1 MIDSTF
7 SRATWLN
14 SLHMSTLTLSL
25 LEKEGFAREQ
35 LLEGSGITPADLL
48 DLRRLISPWQEQQV
62 FANACRLSDE
72 PALGL
77 RLGLRTRISAY
88 GLLGYALLSAPTL
101 GEALRIG
108 LSYPVLLGTYFH
120 LSLEVADGRA
130 WLVATG
136 YGEDEALR
144 PFNTEL
150 CLGSLKVTCADLL
163 GQPLPLL
170 EAAFDYAG
178 DEAMARAY
186 AEGFACEL
194 HFERE
199 RSAIGF
205 AAEWLERPL
214 PLADPVTH
222 REMLEQCR
230 RQNIDLAARRAWLD
244 KVRAI
249 LAERLQDPPGLE
261 ELARRLNCSSRS
273 LRRHLQQQPHQL
285 PAIARRVALR
295 PRQGVVA
302 ERRHADLPDRRG
314 TRLQRDRQPA
324 PCLPALERPA
334 AEPFPRLSARSGG
347 GAGVGV
353 APSPF
358 VRHLTQGFCRAVA
371 NPGHEGTIEAEVG
384 AAQPDEEAPYVLG
397 VALVAAHCGVAGDG
411 VAVPAEDHLSFLCA
425 RWSGQANDGLPTGRQ
440 DAGSSISRS

>member
-150 CLGSLKVTCADLL
+150 CLGSLKVT
-163 GQPLPLL
+163 
-170 EAAFDYAG
+170 
-178 DEAMARAY
+178 Y

-273 LRRHLQQQPHQL
+273 LRRHLQQQRTSYQQL
-285 PAIARRVALR
+285 LDELRFARAKELLQSGDMPIYRIAEELGFSETASL
-295 PRQGVVA
+295 
-302 ERRHADLPDRRG
+302 RHAF
-314 TRLQRDRQPA
+314 Q
-324 PCLPALERPA
+324 
-334 AEPFPRLSARSGG
+334 
-347 GAGVGV
+347 
-353 APSPF
+353 
-358 VRHLTQGFCRAVA
+358 
-371 NPGHEGTIEAEVG
+371 
-384 AAQPDEEAPYVLG
+384 
-397 VALVAAHCGVAGDG
+397 
-411 VAVPAEDHLSFLCA
+411 
-425 RWSGQANDGLPTGRQ
+425 RWSGQPPSHFRA
-440 DAGSSISRS
+440 

>member
-273 LRRHLQQQPHQL
+273 LRRHLQQQRTSYQQL
-285 PAIARRVALR
+285 LDELRFARAKELLQSGDMPIYRIAEELGFSETASL
-295 PRQGVVA
+295 
-302 ERRHADLPDRRG
+302 RHAF
-314 TRLQRDRQPA
+314 Q
-324 PCLPALERPA
+324 
-334 AEPFPRLSARSGG
+334 
-347 GAGVGV
+347 
-353 APSPF
+353 
-358 VRHLTQGFCRAVA
+358 
-371 NPGHEGTIEAEVG
+371 
-384 AAQPDEEAPYVLG
+384 
-397 VALVAAHCGVAGDG
+397 
-411 VAVPAEDHLSFLCA
+411 
-425 RWSGQANDGLPTGRQ
+425 RWSGQPPSHFRARALAQAEGLVSAWRRRRSSATSPRDFAAPSPIQAMKARSKRKSAPHSPTRKRRTSW
-440 DAGSSISRS
+440 ALR

>member
-35 LLEGSGITPADLL
+35 LLEGSGITPPTCSTCGA
-48 DLRRLISPWQEQQV
+48 RISPWQEQQV

-77 RLGLRTRISAY
+77 ASGLRTRISAY

-178 DEAMARAY
+178 DEAMARPTPRVSPASCTSN
-186 AEGFACEL
+186 A
-194 HFERE
+194 
-199 RSAIGF
+199 SAAPSASPPNGWS
-205 AAEWLERPL
+205 ASL

-249 LAERLQDPPGLE
+249 LAERC
-261 ELARRLNCSSRS
+261 R
-273 LRRHLQQQPHQL
+273 
-285 PAIARRVALR
+285 
-295 PRQGVVA
+295 
-302 ERRHADLPDRRG
+302 
-314 TRLQRDRQPA
+314 T
-324 PCLPALERPA
+324 RPA
-334 AEPFPRLSARSGG
+334 WRNWP
-347 GAGVGV
+347 GA
-353 APSPF
+353 
-358 VRHLTQGFCRAVA
+358 
-371 NPGHEGTIEAEVG
+371 
-384 AAQPDEEAPYVLG
+384 
-397 VALVAAHCGVAGDG
+397 
-411 VAVPAEDHLSFLCA
+411 
-425 RWSGQANDGLPTGRQ
+425 
-440 DAGSSISRS
+440 

>member
-273 LRRHLQQQPHQL
+273 LRRHLQQQRTSYQQL
-285 PAIARRVALR
+285 LDELRFARAKELLQSGDMPIYRIAEELGFSETASL
-295 PRQGVVA
+295 
-302 ERRHADLPDRRG
+302 RHAF
-314 TRLQRDRQPA
+314 Q
-324 PCLPALERPA
+324 
-334 AEPFPRLSARSGG
+334 
-347 GAGVGV
+347 
-353 APSPF
+353 
-358 VRHLTQGFCRAVA
+358 
-371 NPGHEGTIEAEVG
+371 
-384 AAQPDEEAPYVLG
+384 
-397 VALVAAHCGVAGDG
+397 
-411 VAVPAEDHLSFLCA
+411 
-425 RWSGQANDGLPTGRQ
+425 RWSGQPQSHFRA
-440 DAGSSISRS
+440 

>member
-163 GQPLPLL
+163 GHAL
-170 EAAFDYAG
+170 AG
-178 DEAMARAY
+178 SGLR
-186 AEGFACEL
+186 L
-194 HFERE
+194 
-199 RSAIGF
+199 
-205 AAEWLERPL
+205 
-214 PLADPVTH
+214 
-222 REMLEQCR
+222 CR
-230 RQNIDLAARRAWLD
+230 RRGDGA
-244 KVRAI
+244 
-249 LAERLQDPPGLE
+249 G
-261 ELARRLNCSSRS
+261 
-273 LRRHLQQQPHQL
+273 LRRGFRL
-285 PAIARRVALR
+285 RVALR
-295 PRQGVVA
+295 TRAQMMVVIYIV
-302 ERRHADLPDRRG
+302 
-314 TRLQRDRQPA
+314 
-324 PCLPALERPA
+324 
-334 AEPFPRLSARSGG
+334 AR
-347 GAGVGV
+347 VKK
-353 APSPF
+353 
-358 VRHLTQGFCRAVA
+358 L
-371 NPGHEGTIEAEVG
+371 
-384 AAQPDEEAPYVLG
+384 
-397 VALVAAHCGVAGDG
+397 
-411 VAVPAEDHLSFLCA
+411 
-425 RWSGQANDGLPTGRQ
+425 
-440 DAGSSISRS
+440 

>member
-1 MIDSTF
+1 M
-7 SRATWLN
+7 
-14 SLHMSTLTLSL
+14 
-25 LEKEGFAREQ
+25 
-35 LLEGSGITPADLL
+35 
-48 DLRRLISPWQEQQV
+48 

-230 RQNIDLAARRAWLD
+230 RQNIDLAARRAGWTRSGRSSPSACRTRRAWRNWRGALT
-244 KVRAI
+244 VRRA
-249 LAERLQDPPGLE
+249 ACAGTFSSSAP
-261 ELARRLNCSSRS
+261 ATSNCSTSCASPAPRS
-273 LRRHLQQQPHQL
+273 CCRAATCRSTGS
-285 PAIARRVALR
+285 
-295 PRQGVVA
+295 PRNSA
-302 ERRHADLPDRRG
+302 SAN
-314 TRLQRDRQPA
+314 RQPA

-334 AEPFPRLSARSGG
+334 AEPFSRLSVRSGG
-347 GAGVGV
+347 GWRRRRSSATSPRVFV
-353 APSPF
+353 APSPIPAMKA
-358 VRHLTQGFCRAVA
+358 RSKRKS
-371 NPGHEGTIEAEVG
+371 
-384 AAQPDEEAPYVLG
+384 APHSPTRKRRTSW
-397 VALVAAHCGVAGDG
+397 AL
-411 VAVPAEDHLSFLCA
+411 
-425 RWSGQANDGLPTGRQ
+425 R
-440 DAGSSISRS
+440 

>member
-214 PLADPVTH
+214 PLAAPAP
-222 REMLEQCR
+222 RSCCR
-230 RQNIDLAARRAWLD
+230 AATCRSTGSPRNSASARPPACAMPSSAGAASRRAIS
-244 KVRAI
+244 AP
-249 LAERLQDPPGLE
+249 E
-261 ELARRLNCSSRS
+261 RS
-273 LRRHLQQQPHQL
+273 LRR
-285 PAIARRVALR
+285 R
-295 PRQGVVA
+295 GWC
-302 ERRHADLPDRRG
+302 RRG
-314 TRLQRDRQPA
+314 
-324 PCLPALERPA
+324 
-334 AEPFPRLSARSGG
+334 
-347 GAGVGV
+347 
-353 APSPF
+353 
-358 VRHLTQGFCRAVA
+358 AVA
-371 NPGHEGTIEAEVG
+371 VRPPPH
-384 AAQPDEEAPYVLG
+384 
-397 VALVAAHCGVAGDG
+397 
-411 VAVPAEDHLSFLCA
+411 
-425 RWSGQANDGLPTGRQ
+425 SGILPRRRQ
-440 DAGSSISRS
+440 SRP

>member
-150 CLGSLKVTCADLL
+150 CLGSLKVICADLL

-178 DEAMARAY
+178 DEAMVRAY

-249 LAERLQDPPGLE
+249 LAERL
-261 ELARRLNCSSRS
+261 
-273 LRRHLQQQPHQL
+273 
-285 PAIARRVALR
+285 
-295 PRQGVVA
+295 
-302 ERRHADLPDRRG
+302 PDRK
-314 TRLQRDRQPA
+314 
-324 PCLPALERPA
+324 
-334 AEPFPRLSARSGG
+334 S
-347 GAGVGV
+347 VV
-353 APSPF
+353 
-358 VRHLTQGFCRAVA
+358 
-371 NPGHEGTIEAEVG
+371 
-384 AAQPDEEAPYVLG
+384 
-397 VALVAAHCGVAGDG
+397 
-411 VAVPAEDHLSFLCA
+411 
-425 RWSGQANDGLPTGRQ
+425 
-440 DAGSSISRS
+440 

>member
-130 WLVATG
+130 WL
-136 YGEDEALR
+136 
-144 PFNTEL
+144 
-150 CLGSLKVTCADLL
+150 
-163 GQPLPLL
+163 
-170 EAAFDYAG
+170 
-178 DEAMARAY
+178 
-186 AEGFACEL
+186 
-194 HFERE
+194 
-199 RSAIGF
+199 
-205 AAEWLERPL
+205 
-214 PLADPVTH
+214 
-222 REMLEQCR
+222 
-230 RQNIDLAARRAWLD
+230 D

-273 LRRHLQQQPHQL
+273 LRRHLQQQRTSYQQL
-285 PAIARRVALR
+285 LDELRFARAKELLQSGDMPIYRIAEELGFSETASL
-295 PRQGVVA
+295 
-302 ERRHADLPDRRG
+302 RHAF
-314 TRLQRDRQPA
+314 Q
-324 PCLPALERPA
+324 
-334 AEPFPRLSARSGG
+334 
-347 GAGVGV
+347 
-353 APSPF
+353 
-358 VRHLTQGFCRAVA
+358 
-371 NPGHEGTIEAEVG
+371 
-384 AAQPDEEAPYVLG
+384 
-397 VALVAAHCGVAGDG
+397 
-411 VAVPAEDHLSFLCA
+411 
-425 RWSGQANDGLPTGRQ
+425 RWSGQPPSHFRA
-440 DAGSSISRS
+440 

>member
-108 LSYPVLLGTYFH
+108 LSYPVLLSTYFH

-273 LRRHLQQQPHQL
+273 LRRHLQQQRTSYQQL
-285 PAIARRVALR
+285 LDELRFARAKELLQSGDMPIYRIAEELGFSETASL
-295 PRQGVVA
+295 
-302 ERRHADLPDRRG
+302 RHAF
-314 TRLQRDRQPA
+314 Q
-324 PCLPALERPA
+324 
-334 AEPFPRLSARSGG
+334 
-347 GAGVGV
+347 
-353 APSPF
+353 
-358 VRHLTQGFCRAVA
+358 
-371 NPGHEGTIEAEVG
+371 
-384 AAQPDEEAPYVLG
+384 
-397 VALVAAHCGVAGDG
+397 
-411 VAVPAEDHLSFLCA
+411 
-425 RWSGQANDGLPTGRQ
+425 RWSGQPPSHFRA
-440 DAGSSISRS
+440 

>member
-178 DEAMARAY
+178 DEAMVRAY

-230 RQNIDLAARRAWLD
+230 RQNIDLAARRASSS
-244 KVRAI
+244 R
-249 LAERLQDPPGLE
+249 PGGSCRRSARIARTLSSQ
-261 ELARRLNCSSRS
+261 ARRAARS
-273 LRRHLQQQPHQL
+273 MFCRRH
-285 PAIARRVALR
+285 
-295 PRQGVVA
+295 
-302 ERRHADLPDRRG
+302 
-314 TRLQRDRQPA
+314 
-324 PCLPALERPA
+324 C
-334 AEPFPRLSARSGG
+334 
-347 GAGVGV
+347 
-353 APSPF
+353 
-358 VRHLTQGFCRAVA
+358 
-371 NPGHEGTIEAEVG
+371 
-384 AAQPDEEAPYVLG
+384 
-397 VALVAAHCGVAGDG
+397 
-411 VAVPAEDHLSFLCA
+411 
-425 RWSGQANDGLPTGRQ
+425 
-440 DAGSSISRS
+440 SSISRWVTGSASGNGRSSHSAAKPMALRSRSKCNSQAKPSA

>member
-1 MIDSTF
+1 MT
-7 SRATWLN
+7 SRPSACAWDCARGFPPTACSAT
-14 SLHMSTLTLSL
+14 
-25 LEKEGFAREQ
+25 
-35 LLEGSGITPADLL
+35 
-48 DLRRLISPWQEQQV
+48 
-62 FANACRLSDE
+62 
-72 PALGL
+72 
-77 RLGLRTRISAY
+77 
-88 GLLGYALLSAPTL
+88 LLSAPTL

-273 LRRHLQQQPHQL
+273 LRRHLQQQRTSYQQL
-285 PAIARRVALR
+285 LDELRFARAKELLQSGDMPIYRIAEELGFSETASL
-295 PRQGVVA
+295 
-302 ERRHADLPDRRG
+302 RHAF
-314 TRLQRDRQPA
+314 Q
-324 PCLPALERPA
+324 
-334 AEPFPRLSARSGG
+334 
-347 GAGVGV
+347 
-353 APSPF
+353 
-358 VRHLTQGFCRAVA
+358 
-371 NPGHEGTIEAEVG
+371 
-384 AAQPDEEAPYVLG
+384 
-397 VALVAAHCGVAGDG
+397 
-411 VAVPAEDHLSFLCA
+411 
-425 RWSGQANDGLPTGRQ
+425 RWSGQPPSHFRA
-440 DAGSSISRS
+440 

>member
-88 GLLGYALLSAPTL
+88 G
-101 GEALRIG
+101 
-108 LSYPVLLGTYFH
+108 
-120 LSLEVADGRA
+120 
-130 WLVATG
+130 
-136 YGEDEALR
+136 
-144 PFNTEL
+144 
-150 CLGSLKVTCADLL
+150 LL

-273 LRRHLQQQPHQL
+273 LRRHLQQQRTSYQQL
-285 PAIARRVALR
+285 LDELRFARAKELLQSGDMPIYRIAEELGFSETASL
-295 PRQGVVA
+295 
-302 ERRHADLPDRRG
+302 RHAF
-314 TRLQRDRQPA
+314 Q
-324 PCLPALERPA
+324 
-334 AEPFPRLSARSGG
+334 
-347 GAGVGV
+347 
-353 APSPF
+353 
-358 VRHLTQGFCRAVA
+358 
-371 NPGHEGTIEAEVG
+371 
-384 AAQPDEEAPYVLG
+384 
-397 VALVAAHCGVAGDG
+397 
-411 VAVPAEDHLSFLCA
+411 
-425 RWSGQANDGLPTGRQ
+425 RWSGQPPSHFRA
-440 DAGSSISRS
+440 

>member
-261 ELARRLNCSSRS
+261 ELARRLNCSTSCASPAPRSCCRAATCRSTGSPRNSASARPPACAMPSSAGAASRRAISAPERS
-273 LRRHLQQQPHQL
+273 LRRRGW
-285 PAIARRVALR
+285 RRRRSSATS
-295 PRQGVVA
+295 PRV
-302 ERRHADLPDRRG
+302 
-314 TRLQRDRQPA
+314 
-324 PCLPALERPA
+324 
-334 AEPFPRLSARSGG
+334 F
-347 GAGVGV
+347 V
-353 APSPF
+353 APSPIPAMKA
-358 VRHLTQGFCRAVA
+358 RSKRKS
-371 NPGHEGTIEAEVG
+371 
-384 AAQPDEEAPYVLG
+384 APHSPARKRPASWVL
-397 VALVAAHCGVAGDG
+397 
-411 VAVPAEDHLSFLCA
+411 
-425 RWSGQANDGLPTGRQ
+425 R
-440 DAGSSISRS
+440 

>member
-1 MIDSTF
+1 M
-7 SRATWLN
+7 
-14 SLHMSTLTLSL
+14 
-25 LEKEGFAREQ
+25 
-35 LLEGSGITPADLL
+35 
-48 DLRRLISPWQEQQV
+48 
-62 FANACRLSDE
+62 
-72 PALGL
+72 
-77 RLGLRTRISAY
+77 
-88 GLLGYALLSAPTL
+88 
-101 GEALRIG
+101 
-108 LSYPVLLGTYFH
+108 LGTYFH

-273 LRRHLQQQPHQL
+273 LRRHLQPQRTSYQQLLDELRFARAKELLQSGDMPIYR
-285 PAIARRVALR
+285 IAEELGFSETASL
-295 PRQGVVA
+295 
-302 ERRHADLPDRRG
+302 RHAF
-314 TRLQRDRQPA
+314 Q
-324 PCLPALERPA
+324 
-334 AEPFPRLSARSGG
+334 
-347 GAGVGV
+347 
-353 APSPF
+353 
-358 VRHLTQGFCRAVA
+358 
-371 NPGHEGTIEAEVG
+371 
-384 AAQPDEEAPYVLG
+384 
-397 VALVAAHCGVAGDG
+397 
-411 VAVPAEDHLSFLCA
+411 
-425 RWSGQANDGLPTGRQ
+425 RWSGQPPSHFRAERSLRRRGWCRRGAVAVRPPPHSGILPRRRQ
-440 DAGSSISRS
+440 SRP

>member
-72 PALGL
+72 PA
-77 RLGLRTRISAY
+77 
-88 GLLGYALLSAPTL
+88 
-101 GEALRIG
+101 
-108 LSYPVLLGTYFH
+108 
-120 LSLEVADGRA
+120 
-130 WLVATG
+130 
-136 YGEDEALR
+136 
-144 PFNTEL
+144 
-150 CLGSLKVTCADLL
+150 L

-273 LRRHLQQQPHQL
+273 LRRHLQQQRTSYQQL
-285 PAIARRVALR
+285 LDELRFARAKELLQSGDMPIYRIAEELGFSETASL
-295 PRQGVVA
+295 
-302 ERRHADLPDRRG
+302 RHAF
-314 TRLQRDRQPA
+314 Q
-324 PCLPALERPA
+324 
-334 AEPFPRLSARSGG
+334 
-347 GAGVGV
+347 
-353 APSPF
+353 
-358 VRHLTQGFCRAVA
+358 
-371 NPGHEGTIEAEVG
+371 
-384 AAQPDEEAPYVLG
+384 
-397 VALVAAHCGVAGDG
+397 
-411 VAVPAEDHLSFLCA
+411 
-425 RWSGQANDGLPTGRQ
+425 RWSGQPPSHFRA
-440 DAGSSISRS
+440 

>member
-222 REMLEQCR
+222 R
-230 RQNIDLAARRAWLD
+230 
-244 KVRAI
+244 AI

-273 LRRHLQQQPHQL
+273 LRRHLQQQRTSYQQL
-285 PAIARRVALR
+285 LDELRFARAKELLQSGDMPIYRIAEELGFSETASL
-295 PRQGVVA
+295 
-302 ERRHADLPDRRG
+302 RHAF
-314 TRLQRDRQPA
+314 Q
-324 PCLPALERPA
+324 
-334 AEPFPRLSARSGG
+334 
-347 GAGVGV
+347 
-353 APSPF
+353 
-358 VRHLTQGFCRAVA
+358 
-371 NPGHEGTIEAEVG
+371 
-384 AAQPDEEAPYVLG
+384 
-397 VALVAAHCGVAGDG
+397 
-411 VAVPAEDHLSFLCA
+411 
-425 RWSGQANDGLPTGRQ
+425 RWSGQPPSHFRA
-440 DAGSSISRS
+440 

>member
-170 EAAFDYAG
+170 EAASTMPATRRWRG
-178 DEAMARAY
+178 PTPRVSPASCTSNA
-186 AEGFACEL
+186 
-194 HFERE
+194 
-199 RSAIGF
+199 SA
-205 AAEWLERPL
+205 APSAS
-214 PLADPVTH
+214 
-222 REMLEQCR
+222 
-230 RQNIDLAARRAWLD
+230 
-244 KVRAI
+244 
-249 LAERLQDPPGLE
+249 PPNGW
-261 ELARRLNCSSRS
+261 
-273 LRRHLQQQPHQL
+273 
-285 PAIARRVALR
+285 
-295 PRQGVVA
+295 
-302 ERRHADLPDRRG
+302 
-314 TRLQRDRQPA
+314 
-324 PCLPALERPA
+324 
-334 AEPFPRLSARSGG
+334 SAR
-347 GAGVGV
+347 
-353 APSPF
+353 
-358 VRHLTQGFCRAVA
+358 CR
-371 NPGHEGTIEAEVG
+371 
-384 AAQPDEEAPYVLG
+384 
-397 VALVAAHCGVAGDG
+397 
-411 VAVPAEDHLSFLCA
+411 
-425 RWSGQANDGLPTGRQ
+425 WPTR
-440 DAGSSISRS
+440 

>member
-163 GQPLPLL
+163 GQQI
-170 EAAFDYAG
+170 G
-178 DEAMARAY
+178 RA
-186 AEGFACEL
+186 
-194 HFERE
+194 H
-199 RSAIGF
+199 
-205 AAEWLERPL
+205 
-214 PLADPVTH
+214 V
-222 REMLEQCR
+222 
-230 RQNIDLAARRAWLD
+230 
-244 KVRAI
+244 
-249 LAERLQDPPGLE
+249 
-261 ELARRLNCSSRS
+261 
-273 LRRHLQQQPHQL
+273 
-285 PAIARRVALR
+285 
-295 PRQGVVA
+295 
-302 ERRHADLPDRRG
+302 
-314 TRLQRDRQPA
+314 
-324 PCLPALERPA
+324 
-334 AEPFPRLSARSGG
+334 
-347 GAGVGV
+347 
-353 APSPF
+353 
-358 VRHLTQGFCRAVA
+358 
-371 NPGHEGTIEAEVG
+371 
-384 AAQPDEEAPYVLG
+384 
-397 VALVAAHCGVAGDG
+397 
-411 VAVPAEDHLSFLCA
+411 
-425 RWSGQANDGLPTGRQ
+425 
-440 DAGSSISRS
+440 